1 MSHNSRVRRGVV
13 VRIEK
18 AFRMFDIDPVVGNF
32 QRHLDRVCP
41 RCFKAVMQIIRN
53 SPEKDLQPFFL
64 PPTQLPPFRLCRHI
78 LDPSEF
84 VWNFLAA
91 DLERIT

>member
-1 MSHNSRVRRGVV
+1 
-13 VRIEK
+13 
-18 AFRMFDIDPVVGNF
+18 
-32 QRHLDRVCP
+32 
-41 RCFKAVMQIIRN
+41 MQIIR
-53 SPEKDLQPFFL
+53 SSLEKDLQPFFL

-84 VWNFLAA
+84 VWNFLSA